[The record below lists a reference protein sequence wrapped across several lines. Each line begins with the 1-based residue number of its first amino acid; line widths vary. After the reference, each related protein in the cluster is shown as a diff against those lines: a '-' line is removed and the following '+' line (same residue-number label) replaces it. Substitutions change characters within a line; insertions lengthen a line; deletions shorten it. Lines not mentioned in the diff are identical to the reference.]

1 MARITIEPT
10 WARLNDFET
19 TLPRDVERALAKQSG
34 ATGA

>member
-19 TLPRDVERALAKQSG
+19 TLSKDVERIIARKH
-34 ATGA
+34 

>member
-19 TLPRDVERALAKQSG
+19 TPSKDVERIIARKH
-34 ATGA
+34 